1 MPLSVRPGG
10 ANADGTAVDG
20 TRQSTLEVHETMQ
33 LRLGEVLVQRGIL
46 SATQVD
52 QALEEQRRSGRPFG
66 VLCEQMF
73 GVQPDTIEDAW
84 AEQYAGLTRKINPEI
99 ESFEERA
106 LALVTRRQAWQF
118 RVLPIRF
125 DGEELM
131 LATTSSQLRR
141 ALRFASRVIGV
152 PAWLVIA
159 EPEALGRVLC
169 KRFPLAGLTPRS
181 IDDHALDKLLT
192 MAKTSAA

>member
-1 MPLSVRPGG
+1 
-10 ANADGTAVDG
+10 
-20 TRQSTLEVHETMQ
+20 MQ
-33 LRLGEVLVQRGIL
+33 LRLGEVLVRRGIL
-46 SATQVD
+46 SETQVERVLD
-52 QALEEQRRSGRPFG
+52 DQRRSGRPFG
-66 VLCEQMF
+66 VICEEMF
-73 GVQPDTIEDAW
+73 SIQPDTIEDAW

-99 ESFEERA
+99 EAFEDRA
-106 LALVTRRQAWQF
+106 LSLVTRRQAWQF

-141 ALRFASRVIGV
+141 ALRFTSRVIGV
-152 PAWLVIA
+152 PSWLVIA
-159 EPEALGRVLC
+159 EPEALGRALC

-181 IDDHALDKLLT
+181 VDDHALDRLLS